1 MRIENLRNERSET
14 RMRAIA
20 DVIWEDCSRP
30 AQELYF
36 ETDENFGDSLTCN
49 PHAFLAAGIMPA
61 MHFGEERITIQG
73 EICPELKDGLVTV
86 MHWMRFWWY
95 RPSRR
100 LVSIEGK
107 IRDGSVDR
115 GKAERA
121 GLFFSG
127 GIDALSTLVVNRLEY
142 PLAHPGS
149 IKDGLLVCG
158 LEIQDPV
165 IFGLV
170 LDSLKVLADD
180 AHISLIPIFTN
191 IRSLG
196 PEEDNVF
203 WGEFWRKEFMGA
215 TFSAIA
221 HALDQRL
228 NRVSINSSEVIQDVV
243 PYGTHPLID
252 PCFSSSDLRI
262 RHEGITLSRL
272 EKTKLVSTWNLA
284 LQRIRVCND
293 TQRYRQGRLNCGLC
307 EKCIRTMLALKALG
321 VLNQTTVFP
330 HTDISVE
337 FIKSKL
343 HLEDDVLSYYPEM
356 ISALYANGHIE
367 VAKAVDQKY
376 RDYHIWKNKMK
387 IRNKWLSP
395 IKEFDEKH
403 CNGVIRKIKRTFY

>member
-1 MRIENLRNERSET
+1 MRIENLRNEKSEA

-20 DVIWEDCSRP
+20 DVIWEDCPRP

-49 PHAFLAAGIMPA
+49 PHAFLVACIIPA
-61 MHFGEERITIQG
+61 MHFGEQRLSIEG
-73 EICPELKDGLVTV
+73 DICPELKDGLITV
-86 MHWMRFWWY
+86 MSWMRFWWY
-95 RPSRR
+95 NPSRR
-100 LVSIEGK
+100 LVTIEGK
-107 IRDGSVDR
+107 TRSGFADQRIS
-115 GKAERA
+115 ERA
-121 GLFFSG
+121 GFFFSG

-142 PLAHPGS
+142 PSTHPGS

-165 IFGLV
+165 IFGFV
-170 LDSLKVLADD
+170 LDSLRVLAED

-196 PEEDNVF
+196 PDEDNVF

-221 HALDQRL
+221 HVLAKRL
-228 NRVSINSSEVIQDVV
+228 NRVSINSSEVIPDLV

-272 EKTKLVSTWNLA
+272 EKTRLVATWNLA
-284 LQRIRVCND
+284 LQHIRVCND
-293 TQRYRQGRLNCGLC
+293 TPLYRPSRLNCGKC

-321 VLNQTTVFP
+321 VLNQTSVFP
-330 HTDISVE
+330 HNNISIE
-337 FIKSKL
+337 FIKANL

-356 ISALYANGHIE
+356 ISALYEKGNFEI
-367 VAKAVDQKY
+367 AKEIDQKY
-376 RDYHIWKNKMK
+376 RDYHIWKNKIKM
-387 IRNKWLSP
+387 RNKWLSP

-403 CNGVIRKIKRTFY
+403 FKGVIRKIKRAF